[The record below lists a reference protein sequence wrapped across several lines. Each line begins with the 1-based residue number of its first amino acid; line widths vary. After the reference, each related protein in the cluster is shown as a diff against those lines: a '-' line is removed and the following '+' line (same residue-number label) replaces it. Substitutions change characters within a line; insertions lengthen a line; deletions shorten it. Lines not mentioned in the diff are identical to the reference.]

1 MLGRG
6 NNMVEI
12 DKILKNTIKKG
23 KVKIGNKETKTAINN
38 GTAKLV
44 VLSINCPFIKDLNDL
59 AKKKNV
65 PVYSSNLSS
74 IDLGY
79 ICGKAFAVSVF
90 TILDDGGSNV
100 LSIVR
105 KR

>member
-1 MLGRG
+1 MLRRE
-6 NNMVEI
+6 NDMADV

-23 KVKIGNKETKTAINN
+23 KVKIGNKEARTAINN
-38 GTAKLV
+38 GSAKLV
-44 VLSINCPFIKDLNDL
+44 VMSNNCPFTKNINNL

-65 PVYSSNLSS
+65 PVYNSNSNS
-74 IDLGY
+74 INLGY

-90 TILDDGGSNV
+90 TVLDDGGSNI
-100 LSIVR
+100 LGILK